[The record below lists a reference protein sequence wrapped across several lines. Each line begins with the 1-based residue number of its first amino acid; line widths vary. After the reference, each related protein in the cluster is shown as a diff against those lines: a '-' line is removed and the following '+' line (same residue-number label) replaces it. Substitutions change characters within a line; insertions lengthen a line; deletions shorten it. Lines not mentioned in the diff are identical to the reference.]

1 MHSGVAG
8 GFESQSYAK
17 TLDLALDW
25 VCGKRMQETAVQSSP
40 PLPRSRRR
48 AMGTSGLRI
57 SSVFRG
63 RSGECHKI
71 NCAHTFFLP
80 QNKWGRH
87 NTKHAP
93 WLGAARCCFVLSR
106 GAKRTFSS
114 SNSEYVSSL
123 ELQRESSNSY
133 QVLHFRGFWCKP
145 SKANFRV
152 RTALHLLVT
161 RIP

>member
-48 AMGTSGLRI
+48 AMGTFRLRI

-71 NCAHTFFLP
+71 NCAHIFVLP

-93 WLGAARCCFVLSR
+93 WLGAARCCFVLYG
-106 GAKRTFSS
+106 GANRTFSS
-114 SNSEYVSSL
+114 SNREFKQLVVGSSF
-123 ELQRESSNSY
+123 QR
-133 QVLHFRGFWCKP
+133 VLAQKP
-145 SKANFRV
+145 KPWRANFRV
-152 RTALHLLVT
+152 CTALYLLVT
-161 RIP
+161 AIQHLSV